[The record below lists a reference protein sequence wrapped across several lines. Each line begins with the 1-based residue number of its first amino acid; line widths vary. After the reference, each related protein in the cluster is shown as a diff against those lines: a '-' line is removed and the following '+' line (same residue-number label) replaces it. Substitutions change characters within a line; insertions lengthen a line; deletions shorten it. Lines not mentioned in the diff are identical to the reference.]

1 MPFRANCRGPVRLSP
16 RASLPGMSGRFVV
29 RQRQSTRRRSGWLA
43 QPERKVFARCNMSN
57 AAKLSFLPGELGRGA
72 GQGSRFS
79 RARADFKTFA
89 YVWQANLGRN
99 AIALKGMAHGYSL
112 FVASAR
118 MNRTESG
125 GQLVVAVAASCS
137 SRRHKADGR

>member
-1 MPFRANCRGPVRLSP
+1 
-16 RASLPGMSGRFVV
+16 
-29 RQRQSTRRRSGWLA
+29 
-43 QPERKVFARCNMSN
+43 MSN

-72 GQGSRFS
+72 VFL
-79 RARADFKTFA
+79 
-89 YVWQANLGRN
+89 VHLGRN